1 MIESIFRLLDT
12 LGPKD
17 RGSKKLAADVA
28 YGRHAR
34 QKLDVYAPVIRNRVL
49 PVIAF
54 FYGGSWMDGDRRF
67 YQFAGRAL
75 AALGYIVVI
84 ADYRVLPDVEYP
96 GFLDDGF
103 RAFEWI
109 VSNIASFG
117 GDPERIALV
126 GHSAGAY
133 NAVMLAL
140 DKRYLIDNGHLK
152 RLRGVAGLSGPYDF
166 FPFDV
171 DISIR
176 TFGAVR
182 DGRSTQPIQ
191 HVSPEAPPMFLATGT
206 HDSLVGPHNTIN
218 LAERLRA
225 AGVQVTEKH
234 YQGLGHAAPLLALN
248 RIWRRKAP
256 VLSDLAQFLAARLN

>member
-1 MIESIFRLLDT
+1 MIDSIFRLLDA

-17 RGSKKLAADVA
+17 RGSKRLAADVA

-34 QKLDVYAPVIRNRVL
+34 HKLDVYGPIVRDRAL
-49 PVIAF
+49 PVVSF

-75 AALGYIVVI
+75 AALGYIAVI

-96 GFLDDGF
+96 GFLEDGVS
-103 RAFEWI
+103 AFEWI
-109 VSNIASFG
+109 VGNIGSFG

-140 DKRYLIDNGHLK
+140 DKRYLVANGHLP
-152 RLRGVAGLSGPYDF
+152 RIRGVAGLSGPYDF

-191 HVSPEAPPMFLATGT
+191 HVGPDAPPMFLGTGT
-206 HDSLVGPHNTIN
+206 LDALVGPHNTIA
-218 LAERLRA
+218 LAEKLRA
-225 AGVQVTEKH
+225 VGVEVTEKH
-234 YQGLGHAAPLLALN
+234 YLGLGHTAPLLALN
-248 RIWRRKAP
+248 RIWRSKAP
-256 VLSDLAQFLAARLN
+256 VLNDLAQFLAARLN